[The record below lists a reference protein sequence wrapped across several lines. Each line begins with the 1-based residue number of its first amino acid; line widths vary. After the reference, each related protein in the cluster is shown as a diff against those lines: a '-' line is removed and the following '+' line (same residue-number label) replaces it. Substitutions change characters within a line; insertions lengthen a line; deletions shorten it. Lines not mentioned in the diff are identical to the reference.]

1 MQAWDFFCGKII
13 VLDYCI
19 SVTERELINVTSFR
33 CVSEILRLDNVF
45 AILELQGGIEPE
57 RVLVQAIIF
66 LVGGEY
72 ICQERKCLTNSLK

>member
-1 MQAWDFFCGKII
+1 MGLFCGKII

-45 AILELQGGIEPE
+45 VILELQEGIEPE

-66 LVGGEY
+66 
-72 ICQERKCLTNSLK
+72 

>member
-1 MQAWDFFCGKII
+1 MGLFFGKII

-45 AILELQGGIEPE
+45 VILELQEGIEPE

-66 LVGGEY
+66 
-72 ICQERKCLTNSLK
+72 

>member
-13 VLDYCI
+13 VLNYCI

-45 AILELQGGIEPE
+45 VILELQEGIEPE

-72 ICQERKCLTNSLK
+72 VCQERKCLTNSLK

>member
-1 MQAWDFFCGKII
+1 MPICFGASNFATSFPFIIPLAAAGGIFI

-45 AILELQGGIEPE
+45 VILEL
-57 RVLVQAIIF
+57 
-66 LVGGEY
+66 
-72 ICQERKCLTNSLK
+72 

>member
-45 AILELQGGIEPE
+45 VVLELQEGIEPE

-72 ICQERKCLTNSLK
+72 VCQERKCLTNSLK

>member
-1 MQAWDFFCGKII
+1 MGRQAEGIFSECQYALELLILQPHFFIIPLAAAGGIFI

-45 AILELQGGIEPE
+45 AILEL
-57 RVLVQAIIF
+57 
-66 LVGGEY
+66 
-72 ICQERKCLTNSLK
+72 

>member
-1 MQAWDFFCGKII
+1 MPICFGASNFATSFHFYYTSGCGWGYFI

-45 AILELQGGIEPE
+45 AILEL
-57 RVLVQAIIF
+57 
-66 LVGGEY
+66 
-72 ICQERKCLTNSLK
+72 

>member
-45 AILELQGGIEPE
+45 VILELQEGIEPE

-72 ICQERKCLTNSLK
+72 VCQERKCLTNSLK

>member
-1 MQAWDFFCGKII
+1 MQAWDFFFGKII

-45 AILELQGGIEPE
+45 VILELQEGIEPE

-66 LVGGEY
+66 
-72 ICQERKCLTNSLK
+72 